1 MRDGLVRPL
10 EVKRGFSMRI
20 MTSSAFAL
28 ILSTGLVGAA
38 HAAQSEIDLSSLTN
52 ANLQTYTDGTAYPTA
67 GSTVTIG
74 AASFLVSSDAG
85 AAGTTGAIQV
95 SSPSDSFVIPVN
107 QAGYSTVYVLV
118 NSAFGVLGE
127 TVGSLVFQDSAGDTD
142 TISLQEGIN
151 IRDHWTAYNDVAT
164 DIYGTATYGGGV
176 RFDAYEYVLPASF
189 EGNTLT
195 SITLSGAPDTNNPN
209 GEPFLA
215 AVTLATGA
223 SPVPEP
229 STWAM
234 MMAGFAGLGWL
245 GFTRRRAI
253 GSAAA

>member
-1 MRDGLVRPL
+1 MKV
-10 EVKRGFSMRI
+10 

-28 ILSTGLVGAA
+28 ILSAGLAGAA

-95 SSPSDSFVIPVN
+95 SSPSDSFVIPIN

-127 TVGSLVFQDSAGDTD
+127 TVGSLVFEDSAGDTD
-142 TISLQEGIN
+142 TISLDGRGQ
-151 IRDHWTAYNDVAT
+151 H
-164 DIYGTATYGGGV
+164 
-176 RFDAYEYVLPASF
+176 P
-189 EGNTLT
+189 
-195 SITLSGAPDTNNPN
+195 
-209 GEPFLA
+209 
-215 AVTLATGA
+215 
-223 SPVPEP
+223 
-229 STWAM
+229 
-234 MMAGFAGLGWL
+234 
-245 GFTRRRAI
+245 
-253 GSAAA
+253 

>member
-1 MRDGLVRPL
+1 MKV
-10 EVKRGFSMRI
+10 

-28 ILSTGLVGAA
+28 ILSAGLAGAA

-127 TVGSLVFQDSAGDTD
+127 TVGSLVFEDSAGDTD
-142 TISLQEGIN
+142 TISLDGRGQ
-151 IRDHWTAYNDVAT
+151 H
-164 DIYGTATYGGGV
+164 
-176 RFDAYEYVLPASF
+176 P
-189 EGNTLT
+189 
-195 SITLSGAPDTNNPN
+195 
-209 GEPFLA
+209 
-215 AVTLATGA
+215 
-223 SPVPEP
+223 
-229 STWAM
+229 
-234 MMAGFAGLGWL
+234 
-245 GFTRRRAI
+245 
-253 GSAAA
+253 

>member
-1 MRDGLVRPL
+1 MHC
-10 EVKRGFSMRI
+10 K
-20 MTSSAFAL
+20 
-28 ILSTGLVGAA
+28 GA
-38 HAAQSEIDLSSLTN
+38 
-52 ANLQTYTDGTAYPTA
+52 GW
-67 GSTVTIG
+67 
-74 AASFLVSSDAG
+74 
-85 AAGTTGAIQV
+85 
-95 SSPSDSFVIPVN
+95 PS
-107 QAGYSTVYVLV
+107 QAPETKLV

-142 TISLQEGIN
+142 TVSLQEGVN

-164 DIYGTATYGGGV
+164 DIYGTATYGDGV

-209 GEPFLA
+209 GQPFLA

-229 STWAM
+229 STWALM
-234 MMAGFAGLGWL
+234 IAGFAGLGWL
-245 GFTRRRAI
+245 GYSRHRAI